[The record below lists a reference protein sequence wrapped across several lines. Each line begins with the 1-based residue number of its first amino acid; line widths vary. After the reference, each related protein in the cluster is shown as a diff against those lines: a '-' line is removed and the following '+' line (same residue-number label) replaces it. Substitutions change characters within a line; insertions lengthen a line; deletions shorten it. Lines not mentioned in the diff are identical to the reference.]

1 MGISL
6 RAQTLMWWNELA
18 GNAVFAM
25 QVVRELGRER
35 APQRLC
41 DAILRFRVL
50 TDDDFD
56 VTKQGV
62 TLSAESQHGR

>member
-1 MGISL
+1 MVKRISSA
-6 RAQTLMWWNELA
+6 RD
-18 GNAVFAM
+18 FAT
-25 QVVRELGRER
+25 QRVRELGRER

-41 DAILRFRVL
+41 DVTLRFRVL